1 MLKRMLF
8 VARRILSNSLS
19 MKNLSLFASV
29 GLSVLFVLFLSFRT
43 LAGQA
48 TQVYSMRQITNS
60 NGLSNSSVNKI
71 FQDSENLVWIGT
83 WDGLNLYNGSDFTVF
98 HPQLN
103 NPNCIS
109 NQVILDITEDWQGRI
124 WINTNHG
131 INRYDKKTNQFTR
144 YYFSR
149 KNISPTSEYEFHIAR
164 GDSGI
169 VFCAAKDW
177 GIGYAQGDSIIL
189 LHRVAKGNP
198 VKKMMFFPPSSLM
211 VHYISGAL
219 ERLTPDISGDKTV
232 RLKSIDPVLNGVSD
246 FIVHPDG
253 RLFLLLSDQTL
264 CRYGEKEHGGPEIVL
279 SGVNRIT
286 GSIKEGVLVKKG
298 AELLLAGSDANAR
311 PPSWLKEI
319 KDKKISVIYEG
330 NEQLVWI
337 GTDGEGLFKIYPQ
350 NKVFGLTTPAELKSL
365 EGGIVRAF
373 CETPD
378 GSLWIGTKGNGLI
391 RLKNK
396 KDGAHQTY
404 NAGNSKLNNAV
415 FSLFYG
421 HDQILCIGT
430 DDQPAFFDLKTQ
442 KFIYWDEIEDR
453 PLADQFKSTYA
464 IYQDRDSVFWLGTN
478 GFGLV
483 RFKLQR
489 EGTKMVLTRYKRYL
503 AEGSGVGPIT
513 SNIIFSIVPENDSLL
528 WLGTRLGGLNLFNKK
543 SGRSVPF
550 RANEKDFQSLS
561 SNDIL
566 CMHKDRKN
574 NLWIGTSLGLN
585 QLVSHDR
592 HGNAIFRHF
601 TVPDGLPNNTI
612 HGIVSD
618 KEGNIWVSTNL
629 GLSRFSPSNGR
640 FRNYS
645 AFDGLQDN
653 EFADGAYYDG
663 KYGLIYMGGI
673 NGFNFFNP
681 DQISEYTHIPL
692 LSISEIKAQHQSEP
706 LYHQHVISQNM
717 VNPAEVVL
725 KHDQNF
731 FNIKLAVLSYINTEK
746 CQYAYK
752 LSNFDNDWNYIQTR
766 RDISFT
772 NVPPGEYEL
781 WLKWT
786 NSDGVWSEA
795 VQAVNFEV
803 KPIFWRS
810 GYAVTLYVLFMVLL
824 VLLILNYFKK
834 RNLLKQNQLLL
845 QKEEEIHQT
854 RLTFFTNIAHEF
866 QTPLTLIISPIQKLI
881 ESAVINPD
889 DQKFIKMIQR
899 NTNRLLF
906 LIQQLLE
913 FRKAENLQLEIKAD
927 RFNIIS
933 LIEQI
938 SELFDELAIR
948 KKIEYRIESPR
959 EITGWFDQDKVEK
972 ILFNLLSNAFKYTP
986 EGGKIKLVAE
996 LLQDGKIKIS
1006 LSNTGKGIPTQKLN
1020 RLFERFFITTDQE
1033 QTGPDQFRTGIGL
1046 AYTKSLVNTLNGT
1059 LDVES
1064 VENEQTTFRITL
1076 PCCQTNPEEN
1086 LPGEPVSGVRVS
1098 GHLKNMLDE
1107 PELAGDAVH
1116 EKIKT
1121 IEAFESDKKTILIVE
1136 DEQDIH
1142 ALLGELLKEK
1152 YRIVNANNGVEALR
1166 LIEKQVPDLIISDVM
1181 MPQMDGI
1188 ELCGAVKSDLKFCHI
1203 PVILLTAKSSVMHR
1217 IEGLESGANSYIPKP
1232 FHPRHLEVR
1241 IEKLLEERDRIYRH
1255 FTRDTDFQDI
1265 SRLPI
1270 DETDKLFIEKVI
1282 KIIAQN
1288 INNPDLQAD
1297 LLEKDLGM
1305 SSTNFYRK
1313 LKQISGLSPG
1323 DMIRTM
1329 RLKHAAEM
1337 LRQTSM
1343 NVTEVFYESGFNN
1356 RSYFYRE
1363 FQKMYQLPPK
1373 QYQLKYNK
1381 KALLN

>member
-1 MLKRMLF
+1 MTNKRKQF
-8 VARRILSNSLS
+8 F
-19 MKNLSLFASV
+19 KLSLKCFHFA
-29 GLSVLFVLFLSFRT
+29 GLFSFFLFFQVLT
-43 LAGQA
+43 GQA
-48 TQVYSMRQITNS
+48 EQVYSMRQITNS
-60 NGLSNSSVNKI
+60 NGLSNSSVNKV
-71 FQDSENLVWIGT
+71 FQDSEDLVWIGT

-98 HPQLN
+98 HPKLN

-109 NQVILDITEDWQGRI
+109 NQVVLDITEDWQGRI

-131 INRYDKKTNQFTR
+131 INRYDKKSNQFTR

-177 GIGYAQGDSIIL
+177 GIGYARNDSILL
-189 LHRVAKGNP
+189 LHRVGKGNP
-198 VKKMMFFPPSSLM
+198 VKKMIFFPPSSLM
-211 VHYISGAL
+211 VQYVSGEL
-219 ERLTPDISGDKTV
+219 EKLTLDFSEDKTV
-232 RLKSIDPVLNGVSD
+232 RLKSVDPVLKGVSD
-246 FIVHPDG
+246 FIVHPDRG
-253 RLFLLLSDQTL
+253 LFVLFNDGTL
-264 CRYGEKEHGGPEIVL
+264 CRYSEKEKDKLTVVL
-279 SGVNRIT
+279 RDVNRIT
-286 GSIKEGVLVKKG
+286 GSIKEGILVRKG
-298 AELLLAGSDANAR
+298 TEILLAGSEKSADT
-311 PPSWLKEI
+311 PSWLEAVKN
-319 KDKKISVIYEG
+319 KKITAVYEG
-330 NEQLVWI
+330 NEQITWI

-350 NKVFGLTTPAELKSL
+350 NKVFGLTTQSEISSL
-365 EGGIVRAF
+365 GGGIVRAF

-378 GSLWIGTKGNGLI
+378 SSLWIGTKGNGLI
-391 RLKNK
+391 RLENSR
-396 KDGAHQTY
+396 DGTHQTY
-404 NAGNSKLNNAV
+404 NAGNSELNSSV

-421 HDQILCIGT
+421 QDHILYIGT
-430 DDQPAFFDLKTQ
+430 DDEPALFDFKTQ
-442 KFIYWDEIEDR
+442 KFIYWHEIEGR
-453 PLADQFKSTYA
+453 PPADPFKSTYA
-464 IYQDRDSVFWLGTN
+464 IYQDNDGVVWLGTN

-489 EGTKMVLTRYKRYL
+489 KGTKMVLSHYKRYL
-503 AEGSGVGPIT
+503 AEGSDEGLIS
-513 SNIIFSIVPENDSLL
+513 SNIIFSIVPEDDSLL

-550 RANEKDFQSLS
+550 RANEKDFRSLS

-566 CMHKDRKN
+566 CMHRDQEN

-585 QLVSHDR
+585 QLVSHDLY
-592 HGNAIFRHF
+592 GNATFKHF

-618 KEGNIWVSTNL
+618 NDGNVWVSTNL
-629 GLSRFSPSNGR
+629 GLSRFKPSGGQ
-640 FRNYS
+640 FQNYS
-645 AFDGLQDN
+645 EFDGLQDN
-653 EFADGAYYDG
+653 EFADGAYYYG
-663 KYGLIYMGGI
+663 NKGLIFMGGI
-673 NGFNFFNP
+673 NGFNFFDP
-681 DQISEYTHIPL
+681 AQISEYEHVPL

-706 LYHQHVISQNM
+706 LYHQHVISQDM
-717 VNPAEVVL
+717 INPAEVIL
-725 KHDQNF
+725 KHNQNF

-752 LSNFDNDWNYIQTR
+752 LNNFDNDWNYIQTR

-781 WLKWT
+781 YLKWT
-786 NSDGVWSEA
+786 NCDGVWSEA

-810 GYAVTLYVLFMVLL
+810 RYAVTLYAFFTMLL

-834 RNLLKQNQLLL
+834 RNLLRQNQLLL

-866 QTPLTLIISPIQKLI
+866 QTPLTLIISPVQKLI
-881 ESAVINPD
+881 ESAAVSPE

-913 FRKAENLQLEIKAD
+913 FRKAENLHLEIKVD
-927 RFNIIS
+927 RFNIVS

-948 KKIEYRIESPR
+948 KKIEYHIESPR
-959 EITGWFDQDKVEK
+959 EIMGWFDQDKIEK

-986 EGGKIKLVAE
+986 EGGKITLAAE
-996 LLQDGKIKIS
+996 FLQEEKIKIS
-1006 LSNTGKGIPTQKLN
+1006 LSNTGKGIPKQKLS

-1033 QTGPDQFRTGIGL
+1033 HAGPDQFRTGIGL
-1046 AYTKSLVNTLNGT
+1046 AYTKSLVTTLNGT
-1059 LDVES
+1059 LEVES
-1064 VENEQTTFRITL
+1064 VENEQTIFRITL
-1076 PCCQTNPEEN
+1076 PCCQNNPEEN
-1086 LPGEPVSGVRVS
+1086 LPGEPVSGVMVS
-1098 GHLKNMLDE
+1098 NHLKNMLDE
-1107 PELAGDAVH
+1107 PELPGDAVH

-1121 IEAFESDKKTILIVE
+1121 IEALENDKKTILIVE

-1152 YRIVNANNGVEALR
+1152 YRIVNANNGLEALR
-1166 LIEKQVPDLIISDVM
+1166 LIEKQVPDLIISDIM
-1181 MPQMDGI
+1181 MPLMDGI
-1188 ELCGAVKSDLKFCHI
+1188 ELCSAVKSDLKFCHI
-1203 PVILLTAKSSVMHR
+1203 PVILLTAKSSVVHR

-1255 FTRDTDFQDI
+1255 FTRDSDFQDI

-1297 LLEKDLGM
+1297 LLEKELGM

-1323 DMIRTM
+1323 DMIRTI
-1329 RLKHAAEM
+1329 RLKHAAEL
-1337 LRQTSM
+1337 LRQTTM

-1381 KALLN
+1381 KTLLN